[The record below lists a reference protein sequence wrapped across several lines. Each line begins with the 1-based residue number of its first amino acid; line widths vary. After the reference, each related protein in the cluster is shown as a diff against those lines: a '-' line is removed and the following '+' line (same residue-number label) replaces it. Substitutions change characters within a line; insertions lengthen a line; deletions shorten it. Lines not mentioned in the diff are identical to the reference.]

1 MIFAFEG
8 EGRNITSCL
17 LLMDLHISQQQGAG
31 EGGGQ
36 FSNLDNLFCYHHWV
50 GLGYGLLASSFIIV
64 CATVLIGISMQCTKG
79 DATTAFK
86 TSQSYALPAWT
97 ASMRSW
103 LSRWWLLCG
112 RRRRCS
118 NNDCHRSWF
127 FALNAS
133 WLHSYRQTLLRQ

>member
-8 EGRNITSCL
+8 EGRNIKSCL

-86 TSQSYALPAWT
+86 TSQSYALPA
-97 ASMRSW
+97 
-103 LSRWWLLCG
+103 
-112 RRRRCS
+112 
-118 NNDCHRSWF
+118 
-127 FALNAS
+127 
-133 WLHSYRQTLLRQ
+133 